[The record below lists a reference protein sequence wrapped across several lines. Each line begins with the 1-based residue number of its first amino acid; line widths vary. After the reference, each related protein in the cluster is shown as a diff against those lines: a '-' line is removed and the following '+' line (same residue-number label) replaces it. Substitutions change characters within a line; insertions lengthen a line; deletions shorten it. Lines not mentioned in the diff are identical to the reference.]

1 MSPASYTFHPDA
13 IEEALSAAR
22 WYRERSP
29 ITARRFVAELNQVID
44 NILEAPNRWPMST
57 RGTRKIKLP
66 CFPYLVIYRANH
78 DGVLIVSIAHGHRR
92 PGYWK
97 NRL

>member
-1 MSPASYTFHPDA
+1 MSPASFSFHPDA

-44 NILEAPNRWPMST
+44 NILCQREA
-57 RGTRKIKLP
+57 
-66 CFPYLVIYRANH
+66 LV
-78 DGVLIVSIAHGHRR
+78 
-92 PGYWK
+92 K
-97 NRL
+97 

>member
-1 MSPASYTFHPDA
+1 MSTVSFSIHPDA
-13 IEEALSAAR
+13 IEEAVSAAR

-29 ITARRFVAELNQVID
+29 ISARRFIAELNQVVD
-44 NILEAPNRWPMST
+44 SILEAPHRWPISA

-66 CFPYLVIYRANH
+66 CFPYLVIYRTKN
-78 DGVLIVSIAHGHRR
+78 DTVLILAIAHGHRR

-97 NRL
+97 SRL